1 MPDPVVEGIW
11 THARAVLAGEATRR
25 APTDVAL
32 DRAVLHVLGVG
43 REAANRV
50 LFRPDATLADFER
63 WIEDQN
69 GGSVPAWRLARARE
83 IAGVSGRDP
92 EVQRRIDAIDAAPPA
107 LSDDELGFFGE
118 HGYVVLREA
127 VGPDLHDALADAV
140 PRHLNGR
147 RQGIMVQLFDHPA
160 QRAIRELPRIHKA
173 FAQLWGTAD
182 LIATTDR
189 CGFNPPESG
198 GVPFPG
204 PHLHV
209 DLRSLDPPI
218 PFGVGGL
225 IYLTDTPAEQGA
237 FQCVPGFQRRIDRE
251 PPATR
256 DLSGMEGRP
265 IPGAAGDM
273 VIWHHALPHGA
284 TPNRGER
291 PRIVQYLKLY
301 PPPRGPFTD
310 PVRRLRDP
318 ARQPGWAAPA
328 RGGPR
333 TRPVQLPPWPPPKRS
348 ASPRSRPRR

>member
-1 MPDPVVEGIW
+1 MPDRVVERIW
-11 THARAVLAGEATRR
+11 VHARAVLRGEAARR
-25 APTDVAL
+25 SSEEVEL
-32 DRAVLHVLGVG
+32 DHAVLDVLGVG

-50 LFRPDATLADFER
+50 LFRPDLTLADFER

-69 GGSVPAWRLARARE
+69 GGSVAPWRLARARE
-83 IAGVSGRDP
+83 ITGPAGRDP

-107 LSDDELGFFGE
+107 LSDDDLDFFEE
-118 HGYVVLREA
+118 HGYVVLHEA
-127 VGPDLHDALADAV
+127 VGADLRDALADAV
-140 PRHLNGR
+140 PRHLDGR
-147 RQGIMVQLFDHPA
+147 TQGIMVQLFDHPA

-189 CGFNPPESG
+189 CGFHPPERD
-198 GVPFPG
+198 GVPFAG
-204 PHLHV
+204 PHLHL
-209 DLRSLDPPI
+209 DLRSLEPPI
-218 PFGVGGL
+218 PFGLGGL

-237 FQCVPGFQRRIDRE
+237 FQCVPGFHHRIDRE

-256 DLSGMEGRP
+256 DLSGMEGQP

-301 PPPRGPFTD
+301 PPPLGSSPAPAAAPGP
-310 PVRRLRDP
+310 PP
-318 ARQPGWAAPA
+318 ARA
-328 RGGPR
+328 
-333 TRPVQLPPWPPPKRS
+333 TD
-348 ASPRSRPRR
+348 

>member
-1 MPDPVVEGIW
+1 MPDPVVERIW
-11 THARAVLAGEATRR
+11 ARARATLAGATGPRD
-25 APTDVAL
+25 PSDVAR
-32 DRAVLHVLGVG
+32 DRALLHVLGVG

-50 LFRPDATLADFER
+50 LLDPGATLAGFQR
-63 WIEDQN
+63 WIEEQN
-69 GGSVPAWRLARARE
+69 GGSLAPWRLARARE
-83 IAGVSGRDP
+83 IAGTAGRDP
-92 EVQRRIDAIDAAPPA
+92 EVQRRIDAIEAAPPA
-107 LSDDELGFFGE
+107 LSQDDLAFFGE
-118 HGYVVLREA
+118 HGYVVLHEA
-127 VGPDLHDALADAV
+127 VGANLRDALAGAV
-140 PRHLNGR
+140 ARNRHGR
-147 RQGIMVQLFDHPA
+147 TQGIMVQLFDHPA

-198 GVPFPG
+198 GARFPG
-204 PHLHV
+204 PHLHL
-209 DLRSLDPPI
+209 DLRSLEPPI
-218 PFGVGGL
+218 PFGVAGL

-237 FQCVPGFQRRIDRE
+237 FQCVPGFHRRIDRE

-301 PPPRGPFTD
+301 PPPLGSCTTP
-310 PVRRLRDP
+310 
-318 ARQPGWAAPA
+318 
-328 RGGPR
+328 
-333 TRPVQLPPWPPPKRS
+333 S
-348 ASPRSRPRR
+348 